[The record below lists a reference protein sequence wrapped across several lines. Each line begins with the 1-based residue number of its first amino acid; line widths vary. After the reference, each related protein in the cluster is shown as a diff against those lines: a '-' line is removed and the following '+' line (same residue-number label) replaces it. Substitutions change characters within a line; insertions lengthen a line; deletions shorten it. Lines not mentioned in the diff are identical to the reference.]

1 MATQVTA
8 LPQTHGGHAEALQ
21 QIFDICDDVSAR
33 LNTPDQ
39 HLPVEVPS
47 SILPDSALFEVL
59 KARLESMTG
68 MRFTLY
74 TSGAE
79 GTWFFPAAAP
89 MSSEPP
95 ANSVDNAVGLTGGAQ
110 SLSASTPGTGDVAST
125 NKKIPRPMNAFMI
138 YRLRHHSIVAGENP
152 GMHNNDICAYST
164 L

>member
-1 MATQVTA
+1 
-8 LPQTHGGHAEALQ
+8 
-21 QIFDICDDVSAR
+21 
-33 LNTPDQ
+33 
-39 HLPVEVPS
+39 
-47 SILPDSALFEVL
+47 
-59 KARLESMTG
+59 MTG